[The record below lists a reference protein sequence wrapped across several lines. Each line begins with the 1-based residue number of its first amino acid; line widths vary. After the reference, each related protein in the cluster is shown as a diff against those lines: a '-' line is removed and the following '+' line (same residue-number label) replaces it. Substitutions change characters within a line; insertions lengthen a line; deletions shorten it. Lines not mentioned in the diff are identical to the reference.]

1 MTTMPVLSHELCYTP
16 GPRPSEKEQRTVDRR
31 SCNNPIW
38 QNPHGLHW
46 RTFEHMPS
54 SLFNP
59 RDTSAVFHGTSSLLA
74 SLILSPVLSASALLS
89 SGCKMQSMG
98 VSRRPCLRMKINP
111 SGSLSIPLIRLQV
124 AIPLVLVHAHTS
136 SCKLFQVQAL
146 PSVIPNMDTVHSP
159 PAILLEL
166 NVKLE
171 AVPRDSA
178 LLVPATTGTYRRPNT
193 HHLSVHLLDSE
204 DDRAALFY
212 VEDFLS
218 QVSKGPSEAPSMVIL
233 SLHVS

>member
-1 MTTMPVLSHELCYTP
+1 
-16 GPRPSEKEQRTVDRR
+16 
-31 SCNNPIW
+31 
-38 QNPHGLHW
+38 
-46 RTFEHMPS
+46 
-54 SLFNP
+54 
-59 RDTSAVFHGTSSLLA
+59 
-74 SLILSPVLSASALLS
+74 
-89 SGCKMQSMG
+89 
-98 VSRRPCLRMKINP
+98 
-111 SGSLSIPLIRLQV
+111 
-124 AIPLVLVHAHTS
+124 
-136 SCKLFQVQAL
+136 
-146 PSVIPNMDTVHSP
+146 MDTVHSP